1 MSTCQYTVGNILG
14 DDIYKYSFLDLKLL
28 RHIRRTFRAR
38 HLAMFVSARFVPCQP
53 EHLSP
58 EKNAERMEGAVT

>member
-1 MSTCQYTVGNILG
+1 M
-14 DDIYKYSFLDLKLL
+14 KLL
-28 RHIRRTFRAR
+28 LFFEIIEMIAVFSFKLVRVF
-38 HLAMFVSARFVPCQP
+38 LFSRFVPCQP